1 MKSTLLYPILIASSV
16 LSAPSFAHD
25 NNCDIELNGHI
36 QYYQGLLTV
45 DMQNGT
51 SFSIDDTHTLQIN
64 GETPALSKDQQQWVG
79 NYYDNISTAIPM
91 TLTIANEGLEVASI
105 AVTEVFGELLGSSNK
120 LTEDF
125 DSMFVSLENKLNQSF
140 YDHDGNIKID
150 STQFDEPGWFDEQ
163 WEDEFEEQIESLM
176 SRSMGRI
183 LMAVGSQMLWND
195 GDMTEFED
203 KMERFGES
211 LETRIETQAHALEE
225 KSAALC
231 EVLKQ
236 ADYAESKM
244 EANIS
249 GLDGLN
255 LLNIDSRQM
264 KM

>member
-1 MKSTLLYPILIASSV
+1 MKSTYMLPLLIASSV

-25 NNCDIELNGHI
+25 NTCDIELNGHI

-45 DMQNGT
+45 DMQDGT
-51 SFSIDDTHTLQIN
+51 TLSIDETHTLQIN
-64 GETPALSKDQQQWVG
+64 GETPSLNKEQQQWVTT
-79 NYYDNISTAIPM
+79 YYDSIDTAIPM
-91 TLTIANEGLEVASI
+91 SLTIASEGLEIASV
-105 AVTEVFGELLGSSNK
+105 AVTEVFGELLGSNNQ

-125 DSMFVSLENKLNQSF
+125 DSMFVSLEDKLNQSF
-140 YDHDGNIKID
+140 YDQAGNIKID
-150 STQFDEPGWFDEQ
+150 STQLEEPGWFDEQ
-163 WEDEFEEQIESLM
+163 WEDEFEEQIESLVAQ
-176 SRSMGRI
+176 SMGRI
-183 LMAVGSQMLWND
+183 LIAVGTQMLWD
-195 GDMTEFED
+195 GGDMTEFED

-211 LETRIETQAHALEE
+211 LETRIETQANDLEQ

-244 EANIS
+244 QTNIP

-255 LLNIDSRQM
+255 LLDIDNRHM